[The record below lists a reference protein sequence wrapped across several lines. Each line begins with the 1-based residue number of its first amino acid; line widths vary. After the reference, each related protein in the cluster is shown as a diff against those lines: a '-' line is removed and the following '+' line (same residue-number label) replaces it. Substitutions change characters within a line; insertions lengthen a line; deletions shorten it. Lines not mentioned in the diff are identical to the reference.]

1 VSDLQRLPPEAGKSL
16 RERLLETPY
25 DAYLYAYP
33 HKTAYG
39 ALAPARPLE
48 EVWRNE
54 DKSALFLYVHVPF
67 CEMRCGFCN
76 LFTTPVP
83 KPEVVSRYLEVLDRS
98 SARVASEL
106 GAVRYARFA
115 MGGGT
120 PTLLEPDALVRVLDL
135 VEGTMGAH
143 LSEIPASVETSP
155 ETCTRAKATLLVER
169 GVDRVSI
176 GVQSFVEEESAAVK
190 RPQSNPVVFAA
201 LDALRAA
208 GVPELNVDLMYGLP
222 GQTLA
227 TWESSLRTALRWSP
241 EELYLYPLYVRPVT
255 TLGRRARDWDDER
268 LAMYRH
274 AVSLLVAEGYEQT
287 SMRMFRRRGAW
298 RGGDERPRS
307 GPVYCVQLEGLVGL
321 GPGARSYTRALHYST
336 EWAVSARGVREILDA
351 WLGAP
356 DEGPRAQW
364 GFELDGEEQ
373 RRRWVATSLFVD
385 GGLDLG
391 LYGRR
396 FGSSVWDDLPALREL
411 SSTGCAELRAG
422 SSTTDAGVL
431 VLTALG
437 LERSDTIGPW
447 LYSDAVRAKMRAY
460 EVR

>member
-1 VSDLQRLPPEAGKSL
+1 VNPSRADG
-16 RERLLETPY
+16 RLLESSPPPGRSLADRLLRTPY

-39 ALAPARPLE
+39 PLQPARPLE
-48 EVWRNE
+48 EVWRDE

-83 KPEVVSRYLEVLDRS
+83 KAELVARYLDVLERS
-98 SARVASEL
+98 SLGVASEL
-106 GAVRYARFA
+106 GAARYARFA

-120 PTLLEPDALVRVLDL
+120 PTLLDVEALSRVLDL
-135 VEGTMGAH
+135 VEGSMGAR
-143 LSEIPASVETSP
+143 LLEIPASVETSP
-155 ETCTRAKATLLVER
+155 ETCTPEKARLLVSR

-176 GVQSFVEEESAAVK
+176 GVQSFVEAESAAVK

-201 LDALRAA
+201 LDALRGA
-208 GVPELNVDLMYGLP
+208 GVPVLNVDLMYGLP
-222 GQTLA
+222 GQTVS
-227 TWESSLRTALRWSP
+227 TWERSLETALRWSP

-255 TLGRRARDWDDER
+255 TLGRRSRDWDDER

-274 AVSLLVAEGYEQT
+274 AVSFLAHAGYQQT
-287 SMRMFRRRGAW
+287 SMRMFRRRDAAQ
-298 RGGDERPRS
+298 S
-307 GPVYCVQLEGLVGL
+307 HGPVYCVQQDGMVGL
-321 GPGARSYTRALHYST
+321 GPGARSYTSALHYST

-351 WLGAP
+351 WLAQP
-356 DEGPRAQW
+356 EARPRAQW

-373 RRRWVATSLFVD
+373 RRRWVATSIFVD
-385 GGLDLG
+385 LGLDLAA
-391 LYGRR
+391 YRRR
-396 FGSSVWDDLPALREL
+396 FGSSVWDDLPELREL
-411 SSTGCAELRAG
+411 LSTGCASLEPGTSEADTG
-422 SSTTDAGVL
+422 L
-431 VLTALG
+431 VTLTALG

-447 LYSDAVRAKMRAY
+447 LYSDAVRARMRAY

>member
-1 VSDLQRLPPEAGKSL
+1 VSLS
-16 RERLLETPY
+16 ERLLGTPY

-39 ALAPARPLE
+39 PLAPPRPLE
-48 EVWRNE
+48 EVWRAE

-83 KPEVVSRYLEVLDRS
+83 KVDLVERYLSVLERS
-98 SARVASEL
+98 SARIAAEL
-106 GAVRYARFA
+106 GDARYARFA

-120 PTLLEPDALVRVLDL
+120 PTLLDAASLARVFDL
-135 VEGTMGAH
+135 VEGTMGAR
-143 LSEIPASVETSP
+143 LGEIPASVETSP
-155 ETCTRAKATLLVER
+155 ETCSVEKAKLLVER

-190 RPQSNPVVFAA
+190 RPQSNALVFAA
-201 LDALRAA
+201 LDALRTAK
-208 GVPELNVDLMYGLP
+208 VPVLNVDLMYGLP
-222 GQTLA
+222 GQTLE
-227 TWESSLRTALRWSP
+227 TWQRSLETALSWSP

-255 TLGRRARDWDDER
+255 TLGRRPRDWDDER

-274 AVSLLVAEGYEQT
+274 AVELLVGAGYEQA
-287 SMRMFRRRGAW
+287 SMRMFRRPSAAAS
-298 RGGDERPRS
+298 P
-307 GPVYCVQLEGLVGL
+307 GPVYCVQRDGMVGL
-321 GPGARSYTRALHYST
+321 GPGARSYTTGLHYST

-351 WLGAP
+351 WLNEP
-356 DEGPRAQW
+356 DERPRAQW
-364 GFELDGEEQ
+364 GFDLDGEEQ

-385 GGLDLG
+385 EGLDLAT
-391 LYGRR
+391 YEQR
-396 FGSSVWDDLPALREL
+396 FGSSVWDDLPSLGEL
-411 SSTGCAELRAG
+411 VSTGCGEVRG
-422 SSTTDAGVL
+422 SVL

-447 LYSDAVRAKMRAY
+447 LYSDAVRARMHAY